1 MCAVTFLSFG
11 RVLNTWAMTLPVE
24 TPAER
29 RAHFAAT
36 ERKAY
41 VGDSNAEREIGD
53 FYCSG
58 YGVRVNLKQS
68 AWWYK
73 SAARHGN
80 VEAQQQIAEFY
91 EFGYGVQS
99 DHANALEWIHRAM
112 AKDPQSALRIAYH
125 YWSGERMSV
134 REGCSRSEHVPSDR
148 VKAMEWY
155 RVGSDAGEARSQTLL
170 GEMLED
176 EPDTQKSEEALRLLR
191 AAAQTDSRAM
201 GDLARAYQTGTG
213 VPQDFSEAAQWYG
226 KAVEKSGYATG
237 SL

>member
-1 MCAVTFLSFG
+1 
-11 RVLNTWAMTLPVE
+11 
-24 TPAER
+24 
-29 RAHFAAT
+29 
-36 ERKAY
+36 
-41 VGDSNAEREIGD
+41 
-53 FYCSG
+53 
-58 YGVRVNLKQS
+58 
-68 AWWYK
+68 
-73 SAARHGN
+73 
-80 VEAQQQIAEFY
+80 
-91 EFGYGVQS
+91 
-99 DHANALEWIHRAM
+99 
-112 AKDPQSALRIAYH
+112 
-125 YWSGERMSV
+125 
-134 REGCSRSEHVPSDR
+134 
-148 VKAMEWY
+148 MEWY